1 MSDFDA
7 ALERL
12 CTDPSFAADLA
23 ADPDRALAGYTL
35 DAGEAALLRS
45 QVAADAC
52 ADVAAVET
60 RTTKSSMF
68 GMLSPFA
75 GTGALTEMLGHRLGD
90 GGPAAPVAPLGPWS
104 EFGTAVGGAAQQAA
118 GAVGEPAA
126 VQGMG
131 PGPDAWGAGGG
142 NAAVR
147 TGLGEAPNL
156 DGLPAVSGFG
166 ESARTGLGEAQR
178 DAAPAEE
185 LAAPKGYH
193 NKVDADGDGEWDR
206 ATYRGHRGGGA
217 EILVDANWDGQADF
231 IGYDVDADRTVDYAD
246 YDKNHDGIFEKR
258 MYDDDGDG
266 WLDRSKP
273 LET

>member
-7 ALERL
+7 VLERL
-12 CTDPSFAADLA
+12 CNDPSFAADLA

-35 DAGEAALLRS
+35 DDGEAELLRS
-45 QVAADAC
+45 QVEADAG
-52 ADVAAVET
+52 ADVATVET
-60 RTTKSSMF
+60 RTTKSSTF
-68 GMLSPFA
+68 GLLSPFA
-75 GTGALTEMLGHRLGD
+75 GVGALTDMLGHRLTD
-90 GGPAAPVAPLGPWS
+90 GPAAPSAPLGPWS

-118 GAVGEPAA
+118 DAVGQPAA
-126 VQGMG
+126 AQGMG

-142 NAAVR
+142 TAAAR

-166 ESARTGLGEAQR
+166 ESARTGLGEAQA
-178 DAAPAEE
+178 AAPAPEE

-193 NKVDADGDGEWDR
+193 NRVDADGDGDWDR
-206 ATYRGHRGGGA
+206 ATYRGHKGGGA

-246 YDKNHDGIFEKR
+246 YDTNHDGVFDKR
-258 MYDDDGDG
+258 MFDDDGDG
-266 WLDRSKP
+266 WLDRSKR
-273 LET
+273 L